1 MSRISEVADRA
12 GVSAMTVSR
21 VVNNSGYVSAA
32 TRQRVEQAIAQL
44 GYVPNA
50 LARQLRSKRTT
61 MLALVVS
68 DISNPFFT
76 TIARGVEDAASARG
90 FAVMF
95 CNTDESSDEEARY
108 LRLLVE
114 RQVDGVLLVP
124 AENAAASLRLLRTH
138 QIPVVVLDRR
148 VSRRVDNVRC
158 DSEAGAY
165 ALARHLIELGHR
177 RIAVLT
183 GRRGISTS
191 VDRVAGV
198 RRALGEVGLALDESL
213 VRYGGFNFGSANLA
227 DGRHMAEEV
236 LAASDDPPTAI
247 FAANNFIAFGAVRAL
262 RELGLSV
269 PEDIS
274 VVAFDDLP
282 VEWVERPLPDRRCP
296 ARVRDRASGS
306 RDDDRPPGRR
316 ANRGGRVGGAAVR
329 GDRAAV
335 HRDAAGPGDVG
346 PDPCAGGRLDR
357 PRKRRAKPGGGPRP
371 MTAEASDT
379 GTQPPALEPIDPA
392 LVPRRALA
400 GGAWMPAIGLG
411 TFGSDRVPG
420 ERVAAAVH
428 DAIRLG
434 YRHIDCA
441 AVYGNE
447 HLIGESLEQ
456 AMADGVRRDELW
468 ITSKLWND
476 NHEPAKVA
484 PALERSLR
492 DLRLDHLDLY
502 LVHWPFPNTHQPG
515 VDVGSRDSHA
525 QPYRHERFMETWAAL
540 ETARGAR
547 AGAAHRDVEH
557 DDPQAPPRPG

>member
-1 MSRISEVADRA
+1 MSSISEVAERA

-21 VVNNSGYVSAA
+21 VINNSGYVSAA

-124 AENAAASLRLLRTH
+124 AENAAASLRLLRAH
-138 QIPVVVLDRR
+138 KIPVVVIDRR
-148 VSRRVDNVRC
+148 ASRRVDNVRC

-165 ALARHLIELGHR
+165 ALTRHLVELGHR

-198 RRALGEVGLALDESL
+198 RRALGEAGLTLDESL
-213 VRYGGFNFGSANLA
+213 VRYGGFNFGSLNLA
-227 DGRHMAEEV
+227 DGRLMAEEV

-262 RELGLSV
+262 RELGLRV

-282 VEWVERPLPDRRCP
+282 VEWVSDPFLTVAAQP
-296 ARVRDRASGS
+296 AYEL
-306 RDDDRPPGRR
+306 GRR
-316 ANRGGRVGGAAVR
+316 AAEMMIDRLVGERTTAGESVVLPFEVIVR
-329 GDRAAV
+329 RS
-335 HRDAAGPGDVG
+335 
-346 PDPCAGGRLDR
+346 
-357 PRKRRAKPGGGPRP
+357 
-371 MTAEASDT
+371 TA
-379 GTQPPALEPIDPA
+379 
-392 LVPRRALA
+392 VPRVRATSVRPGALA
-400 GGAWMPAIGLG
+400 
-411 TFGSDRVPG
+411 
-420 ERVAAAVH
+420 AAASG
-428 DAIRLG
+428 L
-434 YRHIDCA
+434 
-441 AVYGNE
+441 
-447 HLIGESLEQ
+447 Q
-456 AMADGVRRDELW
+456 
-468 ITSKLWND
+468 
-476 NHEPAKVA
+476 
-484 PALERSLR
+484 
-492 DLRLDHLDLY
+492 
-502 LVHWPFPNTHQPG
+502 
-515 VDVGSRDSHA
+515 
-525 QPYRHERFMETWAAL
+525 
-540 ETARGAR
+540 
-547 AGAAHRDVEH
+547 
-557 DDPQAPPRPG
+557 